1 MRSLVK
7 SCRLALIAAM
17 LSAISSTGQT
27 KQTTPASEL
36 DDCRTAFGAVLA
48 RTPLDSEIEAYRRC
62 SKGRPKAGFPHQ
74 NLGILY
80 EAQENWELADKEF
93 RIALSLGLST
103 DLAKKTERELRVTDE
118 RLHQSASE
126 RAHAEHLDRAARAK
140 RYLDA
145 NQFLDAVTLARA
157 LTIDPSPTFKDF
169 ALLGVIEFAMK
180 DYPSAIRDLLR
191 AKQDAPT
198 SMQPEIDLLV
208 KKAADE
214 NQYLRLTT
222 MGQLA
227 VRNHDATQAGDLF
240 AAAWR
245 LHPERAD
252 AGFAA
257 ITCYLTTPRSN
268 RSLSIL
274 DALASSADSSV
285 AARAVAIRTSLANI
299 DKSIYEPHREARNVI
314 ASLLAKY
321 KAPEDLSDISGKKLA
336 ALDHDVQQA
345 LVLDP
350 HLVLAHRLL
359 AFCLMREK
367 KYSQAAEQYR
377 AILKDNPRARVWF
390 WLAWALWKAGQTDDA
405 KIALS
410 SDRSNPAPVDASLR
424 GTLVEELEG
433 SGK

>member
-17 LSAISSTGQT
+17 LSAIPSTGQT
-27 KQTTPASEL
+27 KQTTLAFEL
-36 DDCRTAFGAVLA
+36 DQCRTAFIAVLA
-48 RTPLDSEIEAYRRC
+48 RTPLDSEIEAYRLC
-62 SKGRPKAGFPHQ
+62 SKARPKAGFPHQ

-80 EAQENWELADKEF
+80 EAQDNWELADKEF

-103 DLAKKTERELRVTDE
+103 DLVEKTERELRVTDE

-140 RYLDA
+140 RYLAA
-145 NQFLDAVTLARA
+145 NQFLDAVALART
-157 LTIDPSPTFKDF
+157 LTIDPSPTFEDF
-169 ALLGVIEFAMK
+169 ALLGVTEFAMK
-180 DYPSAIRDLLR
+180 DYSGAMRDLLR
-191 AKQDAPT
+191 AKQAAPT
-198 SMQPEIDLLV
+198 PMQPEIDLLV
-208 KKAADE
+208 RKAADE
-214 NQYLRLTT
+214 NEYLRLTT

-227 VRNHDATQAGDLF
+227 VRNHDTTQAGDIF

-274 DALASSADSSV
+274 DALARSPDLSV
-285 AARAVAIRTSLANI
+285 SARAVAIRSSLANI
-299 DKSIYEPHREARNVI
+299 DKSIYERQREAHNVI

-321 KAPEDLSDISGKKLA
+321 KSPEDLSDISGKKLA

-350 HLVLAHRLL
+350 HSALAHRLL

-367 KYSQAAEQYR
+367 RYSQAAEQYR
-377 AILKDNPRARVWF
+377 TILKDNPRARVWF
-390 WLAWALWKAGQTDDA
+390 WLAWAFWKAGQTDDA

-410 SDRSNPAPVDASLR
+410 SDRSNPSPVDASLR
-424 GTLVEELEG
+424 GTLIEELEG